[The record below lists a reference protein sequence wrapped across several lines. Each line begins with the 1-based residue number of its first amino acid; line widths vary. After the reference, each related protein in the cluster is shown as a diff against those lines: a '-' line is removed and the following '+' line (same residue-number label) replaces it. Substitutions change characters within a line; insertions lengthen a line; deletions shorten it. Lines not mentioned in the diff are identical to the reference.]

1 MRKHITLVAAATTV
15 LLTAACGSGSGGSS
29 GTSSGKPE
37 LVFIQG
43 VAGDTFYVTMQCG
56 AEAEAKKQGA
66 TVKTQGP
73 QKFDSSLQTPIVQ
86 SVVASKPD
94 AILIAPTDVAA
105 LQQPLEQA
113 KRAGIKVVLVDT
125 TLKDPSV
132 AVSSVSSDNVA
143 GGTTAFEALK
153 QSIPDGGKVLVMSQ
167 QPGVS
172 TTDER
177 EKGFAEAVKK
187 DPKYQYL
194 GVQYAQNDPQKAAQ
208 IISAALQKDPDIAGV
223 FAVDLDSAQGTVTGV
238 KQSNKAGKVKI
249 VGFDAG
255 PDQVDALA
263 DGTVQ
268 ALVAQ
273 QPYDMGVQGVQ
284 QAINAIDGKST
295 TKKIGTK
302 FTILTK
308 DNLESSEGKAAV
320 YQSSC

>member
-1 MRKHITLVAAATTV
+1 MRKNLSLAAAAVTL
-15 LLTAACGSGSGGSS
+15 LLTATACGSSDSGGSA
-29 GTSSGKPE
+29 GGGHK

-56 AEAEAKKQGA
+56 AEAEAKKLGA
-66 TVKTQGP
+66 TIKTQGP

-94 AILIAPTDVAA
+94 AILIAPTDVSA
-105 LQQPLEQA
+105 LQQPIEQA
-113 KRAGIKVVLVDT
+113 KQNGIKVVLVDT

-143 GGTTAFEALK
+143 GGATAFEALK
-153 QSIPDGGKVLVMSQ
+153 KSIPNGGKVLVMSQ

-187 DPKYQYL
+187 DSNYEYL

-223 FAVDLDSAQGTVTGV
+223 FAVDLDSANGTVTGV
-238 KQSNKAGKVKI
+238 KQSNKAGQVKI

-255 PDQVDALA
+255 PDQVAALK
-263 DGTVQ
+263 DGTVE

-273 QPYDMGVQGVQ
+273 QPYDMGVQGVE
-284 QAINAIDGKST
+284 QAVNAIDGKST

-308 DNLESSEGKAAV
+308 DNMDSAEGKDAI
-320 YQSSC
+320 YRSSC